1 LKALLVKY
9 SLQYQERG
17 WTTTVDTVTNP
28 PRQRNP
34 AQVLCKDRS
43 ITTTKFDIL
52 DCPDIFTIVKIE
64 DQGEKVREIDVVT
77 KYSLVIA
84 CLAVTVSNASAQDA
98 AKGEQIFKQCMT
110 CHRIGP
116 DAKNLI
122 GPVLTGVIGRQSG
135 TAPGFAYSALNK
147 AAGENGLVW
156 SNDLIMQYL
165 PDPNAFLKKF
175 LTDKGKP
182 ELATGVTKM
191 TFHLSDEQQRKDVIA
206 YIDTFSEK
214 KN

>member
-1 LKALLVKY
+1 MSVK
-9 SLQYQERG
+9 
-17 WTTTVDTVTNP
+17 V
-28 PRQRNP
+28 
-34 AQVLCKDRS
+34 S
-43 ITTTKFDIL
+43 IL
-52 DCPDIFTIVKIE
+52 A
-64 DQGEKVREIDVVT
+64 
-77 KYSLVIA
+77 LVIVA
-84 CLAVTVSNASAQDA
+84 AALPGSTAFAQDSA
-98 AKGEQIFKQCMT
+98 GGDATKGEQVFKQCMT

-156 SNDLIMQYL
+156 SDDLIMQYL

-182 ELATGVTKM
+182 ELATGQTKM

-206 YIDTFSEK
+206 YINKFSDK
-214 KN
+214 K

>member
-1 LKALLVKY
+1 MVSRRPKASQGDSKVVKKR
-9 SLQYQERG
+9 L
-17 WTTTVDTVTNP
+17 TV
-28 PRQRNP
+28 
-34 AQVLCKDRS
+34 
-43 ITTTKFDIL
+43 
-52 DCPDIFTIVKIE
+52 
-64 DQGEKVREIDVVT
+64 
-77 KYSLVIA
+77 
-84 CLAVTVSNASAQDA
+84 LASVAASMALSSAEATAQDA
-98 AKGEQIFKQCMT
+98 AKGEQVFKQCMT

-135 TAPGFAYSALNK
+135 TAPGFAYSTLNK

-182 ELATGVTKM
+182 ELATGATKM
-191 TFHLSDEQQRKDVIA
+191 TFHLADEQQRKDVIA
-206 YIDTFSEK
+206 YIDKFSDNAADK
-214 KN
+214 K